1 MAFDWSHDGREGA
14 MPTTHRGGKFTRI
27 AGVVLL
33 MGFSSQFS
41 AQVDL
46 SGSLAAAVGDGDDGH
61 DHDTVYLWL

>member
-1 MAFDWSHDGREGA
+1 

-61 DHDTVYLWL
+61 DHDTVYL